1 VTPGNLELLQI
12 VVSWAVTLPAVA
24 AIIVHDERRLVG
36 ERRDRAWPAVSRDA
50 AIFALWNLGVPHLC
64 VLVHFG
70 RTRRGLAG
78 FAIGLAALAAV
89 VALDVGAQLGT
100 AQVVEWLDPGGD

>member
-1 VTPGNLELLQI
+1 MTSGNLELLQV
-12 VVSWAVTLPAVA
+12 VVSWAVTLPAVT

-36 ERRDRAWPAVSRDA
+36 ARRDRAWPAVSRDA

-64 VLVHFG
+64 VLVHFA

-78 FAIGLAALAAV
+78 VAIGLAALAAV
-89 VALDVGAQLGT
+89 VAVDVGAQLAT
-100 AQVVEWLDPGGD
+100 AQVVEWVDP

>member
-12 VVSWAVTLPAVA
+12 VVYWAVTLPAVA

-36 ERRDRAWPAVSRDA
+36 ERRTRAWPAVSRDA

-64 VLVHFG
+64 VLVHFA
-70 RTRRGLAG
+70 RTRRSLTGFGVGL
-78 FAIGLAALAAV
+78 LALVAV
-89 VALDVGAQLGT
+89 VAADIGAQLGT
-100 AQVVEWLDPGGD
+100 AQVVEWLGL